1 MLREVFAHRET
12 NRLLVVNN
20 QQISCVS
27 YIVRRTVAAAKK
39 FSEPAGDSFQ
49 SCYRCHVSR
58 FLSVTTRPGSFGR
71 DSSTVGRK
79 HRWIGRRQHCDQA
92 GSTIQLSKYAAHT
105 SGRVWTICMGG
116 CKAEHHWGQVA
127 WLNYSASRAA
137 PGRRGG
143 ATAIPG
149 RLPCTFPDRKNPKS
163 CVKGRRN
170 LEVQG

>member
-1 MLREVFAHRET
+1 MI
-12 NRLLVVNN
+12 N
-20 QQISCVS
+20 
-27 YIVRRTVAAAKK
+27 
-39 FSEPAGDSFQ
+39 G
-49 SCYRCHVSR
+49 
-58 FLSVTTRPGSFGR
+58 
-71 DSSTVGRK
+71 
-79 HRWIGRRQHCDQA
+79 RWIGRRQHCDQA

-149 RLPCTFPDRKNPKS
+149 RLPFAFPDRKNPKS

-170 LEVQG
+170 LGVQGVIGHPFDFLIIKLLQNGDNGGLCPFAWQEFRVFKGVAMAGSCQTLNCFIL